1 MLEAASP
8 VVDNYVNQ
16 AYRTLDLRDNYVSH
30 INNKQYTAK
39 SCLSS
44 VPKDFHLWLFPKSY
58 RPDNS
63 VGMDRHI
70 NIHWQLSHLHLDS
83 TIPNNNEE
91 IQCDITSSNSTWQ
104 FKQWKWEGSKC
115 YWTNK
120 QIEPFTIIPQYC

>member
-16 AYRTLDLRDNYVSH
+16 AYRTLDLRDSYVGH

-44 VPKDFHLWLFPKSY
+44 VPQDFHLWLFPKSY

-63 VGMDRHI
+63 VGMDRHM
-70 NIHWQLSHLHLDS
+70 NIHWQLSHLHLD
-83 TIPNNNEE
+83 P
-91 IQCDITSSNSTWQ
+91 QYQITMKRFNVILLHLIVHDNSSNESE
-104 FKQWKWEGSKC
+104 KVLSAIE
-115 YWTNK
+115 
-120 QIEPFTIIPQYC
+120 QISR